1 MSKTIAMIPA
11 RMGSKRIPKKN
22 IRLLNGVPLISYIIR
37 AAKESGCFDEIYVN
51 SESDILGQIAKSEG
65 VKFYKRPNSLSTDT
79 ATNDEFVEDF
89 LNQNECDKVIQLL
102 PTSPFISPE
111 DIKKFVSRMEDQNLD
126 TLISVFRQQI
136 ECVYK
141 SSPINFDQKKPTPPS
156 QDLEPIKPYACGIM
170 GWKKDNF
177 LSNMEKYACAYH
189 GGEGDISFYE
199 LGGFSTVDV
208 DTEEDFQLAEVVSR
222 HMSKSKRYEPKYYEN
237 KKERIEVDV
246 PTILKKDG
254 VSVNDLHS
262 SNSEIPVNV
271 KEIISSFDSG
281 ASWSKRLV
289 NTENNS
295 ATLIHQLPGEGNR
308 EHYHP
313 EWNEWWYIIDGQW
326 EWDIEGE
333 KIIVEKDDVVFIP
346 KGKLHHIT
354 AVGNKPAIRL
364 AVSREDV
371 EHIYIEQ

>member
-11 RMGSKRIPKKN
+11 RMGSKRVPKKN

-65 VKFYKRPNSLSTDT
+65 VKFYKRPSSLSTDA
-79 ATNDEFVEDF
+79 ATNDGFVEDF
-89 LNQNECDKVIQLL
+89 LNQNDCEKVIQLL

-111 DIKKFVSRMEDQNLD
+111 DIKKFVSHMEDQNLD

-136 ECVYK
+136 ECVYEGT
-141 SSPINFDQKKPTPPS
+141 PINFDQKKPTPPS

-177 LSNMEKYACAYH
+177 LSNMEKYGCAYH
-189 GGEGDISFYE
+189 GGEGSISFYE
-199 LGGFSTVDV
+199 LEGFATVDV
-208 DTEEDFQLAEVVSR
+208 DNEEDFQLAEVVSR
-222 HMSKSKRYEPKYYEN
+222 HLSKSKKYEPKYYEN

-246 PTILKKDG
+246 PSILKKDG

-262 SNSEIPVNV
+262 SNSEVPVNV
-271 KEIISSFDSG
+271 KEIISSFDSNT
-281 ASWSKRLV
+281 SWSKRLV

-326 EWDIEGE
+326 EWNIEGE
-333 KIIVEKDDVVFIP
+333 KVIVEKDDVVFIP